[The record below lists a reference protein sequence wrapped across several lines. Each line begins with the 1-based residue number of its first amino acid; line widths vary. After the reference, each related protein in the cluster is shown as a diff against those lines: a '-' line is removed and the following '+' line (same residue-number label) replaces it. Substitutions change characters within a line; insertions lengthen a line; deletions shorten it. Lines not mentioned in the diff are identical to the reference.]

1 MLFLNDEQKDF
12 MMKFYLIGKKHN
24 FLNIVTSENISIPK
38 ISKESQ
44 NPQKNF
50 KGSYLSYQS
59 IYVGLP

>member
-1 MLFLNDEQKDF
+1 

-24 FLNIVTSENISIPK
+24 FLNILTSENTSIPK

-50 KGSYLSYQS
+50 KGSNLTYQS
-59 IYVGLP
+59 ISVP

>member
-1 MLFLNDEQKDF
+1 MLFLNDF

-24 FLNIVTSENISIPK
+24 FLNILTSENTSIPK

-59 IYVGLP
+59 IYVP